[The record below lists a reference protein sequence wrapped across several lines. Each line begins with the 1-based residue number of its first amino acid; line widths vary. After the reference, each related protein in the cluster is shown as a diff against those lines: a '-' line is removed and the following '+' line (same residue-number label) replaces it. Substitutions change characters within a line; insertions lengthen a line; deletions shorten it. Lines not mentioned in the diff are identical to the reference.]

1 MRLYHWLLIVI
12 GLIILALILSKPALY
27 FVAGTV
33 LVRVLYAAIEKNK
46 IKTCPPEEVE

>member
-12 GLIILALILSKPALY
+12 GLIVLAVILSKPALY
-27 FVAGTV
+27 FVAGII
-33 LVRVLYAAIEKNK
+33 LLRVLYAAIEKNK